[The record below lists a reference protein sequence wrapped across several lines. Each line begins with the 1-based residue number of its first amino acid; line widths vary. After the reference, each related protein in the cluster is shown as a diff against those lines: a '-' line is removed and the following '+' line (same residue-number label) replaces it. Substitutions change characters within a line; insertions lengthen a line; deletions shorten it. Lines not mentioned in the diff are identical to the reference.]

1 MLSKNPMV
9 HVRPANT
16 GTPRVYPAIS
26 IGEIVAGTRSAI
38 QRTATKR
45 YTPANPRDPFVDADV
60 IDRIVMKK
68 TALLAIAF
76 LILAGALGGFGY
88 YHYVMKPA
96 QEKKAL
102 FERPRPPATVSAI
115 AAEGASWRSTIPAIG
130 TVKAFQGVDVAA
142 EAAGTVESISF
153 TSGADVERGAILVI
167 LNLTTETAEL
177 KAAQAQ
183 LKDSERKLARQR
195 TLKSRGVASGQNLDD
210 AIATRDSDR
219 AEVERINA
227 LIAEKRIIAPFS
239 GQLGIR
245 QVDIGQYVT
254 AGEVLVSL
262 QQLDPVYV
270 DFPIPEQRLES
281 IAIDDDV
288 DVVADAFAGKTF
300 TGKITSIDVQIDQST
315 RNILVRARFANPD
328 KQLLPGMFANV
339 KVIEAAAQNVVTVAR
354 TAVTIS
360 LLGDSVFV
368 AKPDT
373 AKPAAAKPD
382 VAKAPSEPLFTLEQR
397 RVTVGEQRD
406 GKLAITSGLKAGEMV
421 VVAGQNKI
429 FNGQKVHLA
438 KTPALQ
444 ATTPRPR
451 P

>member
-1 MLSKNPMV
+1 
-9 HVRPANT
+9 
-16 GTPRVYPAIS
+16 
-26 IGEIVAGTRSAI
+26 
-38 QRTATKR
+38 
-45 YTPANPRDPFVDADV
+45 
-60 IDRIVMKK
+60 MKK

-102 FERPRPPATVSAI
+102 SERPRPPATVSATS
-115 AAEGASWRSTIPAIG
+115 AE
-130 TVKAFQGVDVAA
+130 V
-142 EAAGTVESISF
+142 AGTVERISF
-153 TSGADVERGAILVI
+153 ASGADIKQGAELVV

-210 AIATRDSDR
+210 AIASRDSDK

-227 LIAEKRIIAPFS
+227 LIAEKQISAPFD

-245 QVDIGQYVT
+245 QVDIGQYVS

-270 DFPIPEQRLES
+270 DFPIPEPRIDD
-281 IAIDDDV
+281 IAINDDV
-288 DVVADAFAGKTF
+288 EVTVDAFPGKTF

-315 RNILVRARFANPD
+315 RNILVRARFANPG

-339 KVIEAAAQNVVTVAR
+339 KVLEATAQNVVTVPR

-360 LLGDSVFV
+360 LVGDSVFV

-373 AKPAAAKPD
+373 AKPDTAKP
-382 VAKAPSEPLFTLEQR
+382 APR
-397 RVTVGEQRD
+397 R
-406 GKLAITSGLKAGEMV
+406 
-421 VVAGQNKI
+421 
-429 FNGQKVHLA
+429 
-438 KTPALQ
+438 
-444 ATTPRPR
+444 TTPNPTPPSHRPHR
-451 P
+451 CLPLSNAGSPSANSGMANLPS